1 MAIPDFQS
9 IMLPVLKFAG
19 DGKEHS
25 LRETIEALA
34 EEFALTNDERNELL
48 PSGQQATFDN
58 RVSWSRTFLQ
68 KAGLLEATRRGYY
81 RLTQRGQQV
90 LDQNPQRITTAF
102 LKQFPEFVEF
112 QTPKRHKTEAPAA
125 IETTD
130 EDQTPEETIEEAYH
144 RIRQNLSADL
154 LQTIKALSPAF
165 FERLVIDLLVK
176 MGYGGTRKDAGQAIG
191 KSGDGGIDGIIK
203 EDRLGLDIV
212 YIQAKRWDGVVGRP
226 EIQKFAGALQGQRAK
241 KGIFITT
248 SNFSLAAEEYVRLI
262 ESKIV
267 LIDGATLA
275 QLMIDFNIGVAPIAS
290 YELKRIDSDYF
301 TEE

>member
-58 RVSWSRTFLQ
+58 RIGWARTFLQ

-112 QTPKRHKTEAPAA
+112 QTPKRHKTETAAA

-130 EDQTPEETIEEAYH
+130 EDQTPEETIEGAYH

-154 LQTIKALSPAF
+154 HQTIKALSPAF
-165 FERLVIDLLVK
+165 LRDCH
-176 MGYGGTRKDAGQAIG
+176 
-191 KSGDGGIDGIIK
+191 
-203 EDRLGLDIV
+203 
-212 YIQAKRWDGVVGRP
+212 
-226 EIQKFAGALQGQRAK
+226 
-241 KGIFITT
+241 
-248 SNFSLAAEEYVRLI
+248 
-262 ESKIV
+262 
-267 LIDGATLA
+267 
-275 QLMIDFNIGVAPIAS
+275 
-290 YELKRIDSDYF
+290 
-301 TEE
+301 